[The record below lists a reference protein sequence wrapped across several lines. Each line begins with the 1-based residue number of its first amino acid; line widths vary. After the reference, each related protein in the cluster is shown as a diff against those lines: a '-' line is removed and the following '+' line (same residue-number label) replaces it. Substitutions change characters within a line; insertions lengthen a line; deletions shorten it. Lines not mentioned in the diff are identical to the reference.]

1 MGGDEFVGLLMNSDE
16 KSALEIIERVRKDIQ
31 KYNSS
36 PAKDFDIV
44 FSEGVIQF
52 DKDVH
57 KTLDDLIDEGDRLM
71 YKMKKNTTKHKE
83 K

>member
-1 MGGDEFVGLLMNSDE
+1 MEM
-16 KSALEIIERVRKDIQ
+16 IERIRKDIQ
-31 KYNSS
+31 IYNSS

-57 KTLDDLIDEGDRLM
+57 ETLDDLIGEDDRLM
-71 YKMKKNTTKHKE
+71 YQMKKIPART
-83 K
+83 